1 MQSGP
6 FCDRPVYHIEMRD
19 VKKKFS
25 GLFAGKVPYKLLIK
39 FAAVFARPLDPVL
52 ACLKVYTSVRP
63 SFFFALRTVVTSGGR
78 FHRLF
83 SSIHKKYLLRA

>member
-52 ACLKVYTSVRP
+52 ACLRFTLLSGHL
-63 SFFFALRTVVTSGGR
+63 SFLLFAL
-78 FHRLF
+78 
-83 SSIHKKYLLRA
+83 